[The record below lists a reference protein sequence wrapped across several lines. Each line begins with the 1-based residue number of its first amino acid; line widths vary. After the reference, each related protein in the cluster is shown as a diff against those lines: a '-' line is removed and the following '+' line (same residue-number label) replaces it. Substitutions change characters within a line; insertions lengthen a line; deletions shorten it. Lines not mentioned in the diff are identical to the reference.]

1 MKRLLPLA
9 LLLAPLVLAS
19 GCGIFKTEEQQRASR
34 SRERP
39 LEMPPDLTAPTIDD
53 RYAVPDPRA
62 TTSFS
67 QYSRDRTAAPQG
79 TTAVAGTSGV
89 LPAVPNARIER
100 SGDQRWIVA
109 KAEPEQAWRIA
120 REFWLDLG
128 FAIARETPQAGVM
141 ETNWHETRADI
152 ETTGFRGVLSK
163 YVPGMFSTG
172 ERDRFRT
179 RIERG
184 LEPGTTEIYVSHRGF
199 EEVYTS
205 TQQEQTRWVPRGTG
219 NDRDLEAEMLGRLL
233 VKLGEPSRKATLAAP
248 SAPATPATPGKPGSP
263 SVVVATAPVSANAVL
278 QNSGAGPIV
287 VNDGFDRAWRR
298 VGLALDRTGFT
309 VEDRDR
315 SKGVFF
321 VRYIDPEA
329 QAQSSG
335 KGWFE
340 SMAFWRPAEKGPEP
354 QFRVLVTE
362 SGPAQ
367 SQVAVQNAKGETEA
381 SATGKRILALLFEQ
395 LK

>member
-1 MKRLLPLA
+1 MKRTAALA
-9 LLLAPLVLAS
+9 LVLAPLVLAS
-19 GCGIFKTEEQQRASR
+19 GCGIFKTEEQQRAAR

-39 LEMPPDLTAPTIDD
+39 LEMPPDITAPTADE
-53 RYAVPDPRA
+53 RFAVPDPRA

-67 QYSRDRTAAPQG
+67 QYSRDRTGAPQG
-79 TTAVAGTSGV
+79 TPVATAAGV

-100 SGDQRWIVA
+100 AGDQRWIVA
-109 KAEPEQAWRIA
+109 KAEPGQVWPIV

-128 FAIARETPQAGVM
+128 FSIARETPEAGIV
-141 ETNWHETRADI
+141 ETNWFETRASV
-152 ETTGFRGVLSK
+152 ETSGIRGALNRAL
-163 YVPGMFSTG
+163 PGMFSTG

-184 LEPGTTEIYVSHRGF
+184 LEPGSTEIYVSHRGL
-199 EEVYTS
+199 EEVFLTGQD
-205 TQQEQTRWVPRGTG
+205 TTRWAPRGTG
-219 NDRDLEAEMLGRLL
+219 NDRDLEIEMLGRLL
-233 VKLGEPSRKATLAAP
+233 VKLGEPTRKAQL
-248 SAPATPATPGKPGSP
+248 ATPATPAAPGKAGTPAAAGSP
-263 SVVVATAPVSANAVL
+263 APAAANAVL
-278 QNSGAGPIV
+278 QNGGAGPLV

-321 VRYIDPEA
+321 VRYIDPDAESA
-329 QAQSSG
+329 SSSG
-335 KGWFE
+335 GFLDKL
-340 SMAFWRPAEKGPEP
+340 AFWRPAAKAPEP

-362 SGPAQ
+362 SGAGL
-367 SQVAVQNAKGETEA
+367 SQVVVQNAKGETET
-381 SATGKRILALLFEQ
+381 SATGRRILALLFEQ

>member
-9 LLLAPLVLAS
+9 FVLAPLVFAS
-19 GCGIFKTEEQQRASR
+19 GCGILKTEEQQRAAR

-39 LEMPPDLTAPTIDD
+39 LEMPPDLTTPTADD
-53 RYAVPDPRA
+53 RFAVPDPRA

-67 QYSRDRTAAPQG
+67 QYSRDRTGAPQG
-79 TTAVAGTSGV
+79 TAVATASGV

-100 SGDQRWIVA
+100 AGDQRWIVA
-109 KAEPEQAWRIA
+109 KADPAQVWPIVRD
-120 REFWLDLG
+120 FWVDLG
-128 FAIARETPQAGVM
+128 FSLARETPEAGIL
-141 ETNWHETRADI
+141 ETNWRDTRATVEAGGI
-152 ETTGFRGVLSK
+152 RGLMSRWL
-163 YVPGMFSTG
+163 PGMYSSG

-179 RIERG
+179 RLERG
-184 LEPGTTEIYVSHRGF
+184 NEPGTTEIYVSHRGL
-199 EEVYTS
+199 EEVFTS
-205 TQQEQTRWVPRGTG
+205 TTTETTKWVPRGTG
-219 NDRDLEAEMLGRLL
+219 TDRDLEAEMIGRLL
-233 VKLGEPSRKATLAAP
+233 VKLGEPSKRATLAAP
-248 SAPATPATPGKPGSP
+248 ATPAAPGKPGSP
-263 SVVVATAPVSANAVL
+263 SAVVATAPVSANAVL

-287 VNDGFDRAWRR
+287 VNDAFDRAWRR

-335 KGWFE
+335 KGWLD

-354 QFRVLVTE
+354 QFRVLVVE
-362 SGPAQ
+362 SGSGQ
-367 SQVAVQNAKGETEA
+367 SQVSVQNAKGEPES